1 MIVESGLRT
10 PADVQGGINVGQR
23 PLHDFAEFIPVVHLF
38 KRHLFHRR
46 AGDDQTVKP
55 LAADFVK
62 GFIEFEQVLAG
73 GVFGNVTAHLQQF
86 NIALD
91 GRVAEQAQQLG
102 FGLNLFRHQVE
113 DGDVQRTNIL
123 AVSALLIHD
132 KDVFFLKNSRGRQCG
147 GYIDRHWDG
156 SSLSGVVTCYL
167 LWHNAGNAS
176 IIKMEKPRFGPAGF
190 FCT

>member
-1 MIVESGLRT
+1 MIVEGGLST

-23 PLHDFAEFIPVVHLF
+23 PPHDFAELIPVVHLF

-55 LAADFVK
+55 LGADLVK

-73 GVFGNVTAHLQQF
+73 GVFGNMAAHLQQF
-86 NIALD
+86 NVALD
-91 GRVAEQAQQLG
+91 GRVAEQPQQLG
-102 FGLNLFRHQVE
+102 FGFNLFRHQVE

-167 LWHNAGNAS
+167 LWHNAGECVNYKDGKA
-176 IIKMEKPRFGPAGF
+176 PL
-190 FCT
+190 